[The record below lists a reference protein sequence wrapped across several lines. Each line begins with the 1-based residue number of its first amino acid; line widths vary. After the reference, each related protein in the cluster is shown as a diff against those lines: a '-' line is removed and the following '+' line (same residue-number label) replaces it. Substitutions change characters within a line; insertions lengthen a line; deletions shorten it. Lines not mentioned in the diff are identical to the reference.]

1 MVKKAKTKFL
11 VFTLIAVTIFF
22 SCLFLVVNN
31 LLKKGAEHEIS
42 NKLTEIE
49 RFHEQDTTLYLHSH
63 FICLITRYDTT
74 NNSHQIKVEKSVGFS
89 EESVNSITS
98 SAISKNYPL
107 GSIGK
112 VYYKISYNNNQP
124 HMIVAGDFSYVLEIY
139 EQNLKTALIT
149 MLIILVI
156 VFVCAWLFSFWVF
169 KPINETL
176 YKQRQFISDVSHE
189 LKTPVA
195 IISANADVLRNIK
208 ESEYLENIKSQSK
221 RMGLLVND
229 LLTLSSLDEGNGGV
243 KKQQFCLSEAVLKAT
258 LPFDAL
264 AFEKGKFIKFDVE
277 ENLTAMGIRE
287 DVIKIC
293 EILLDNA
300 VKYSL
305 KSSEIIVTLK
315 KDGKKNILS
324 IFNRGCEVLKE
335 DKDRIFERFYRA
347 DGSRARNLGGSGLG
361 LSIAKSLAKRNKWK
375 LSATPVT
382 GVSMKIDL
390 VL

>member
-11 VFTLIAVTIFF
+11 VFTLIAVTMFF
-22 SCLFLVVNN
+22 SCLFGVINS

-49 RFHEQDTTLYLHSH
+49 RFHEQDTTLYSHGH

-74 NNSHQIKVEKSVGFS
+74 NNIYQIKVEKAVGFS
-89 EESVNSITS
+89 EESINSITS
-98 SAISKNYPL
+98 SAIHKNYPL
-107 GSIGK
+107 GSIGN
-112 VYYKISYNNNQP
+112 VYYKISYNNNLP
-124 HMIVAGDFSYVLEIY
+124 KTIVAGDFSYVIEIY
-139 EQNLKTALIT
+139 QQNIKTALIT
-149 MLIILVI
+149 MLIILGI
-156 VFVCAWLFSFWVF
+156 MFVCAWLFSFWVF

-195 IISANADVLRNIK
+195 IISANADVLSNIK
-208 ESEYLENIKSQSK
+208 ESEHLENIKYQSK

-229 LLTLSSLDEGNGGV
+229 LLTLSSLDESNVNV
-243 KKQQFCLSEAVLKAT
+243 KKQTFSLSEAVLKAT
-258 LPFDAL
+258 LPFEAV
-264 AFEKGKFIKFDVE
+264 AFEKGKFIIFNVE
-277 ENLTAMGIRE
+277 ENLTATGIRE
-287 DVIKIC
+287 DFVKIC

-305 KSSEIIVTLK
+305 NGSEIIVTLK
-315 KDGKKNILS
+315 KEGKKNFLS

-335 DKDRIFERFYRA
+335 DKERIFERFYRA

-361 LSIAKSLAKRNKWK
+361 LSIAKSLARKNKWK
-375 LSATPVT
+375 ITATPIT
-382 GVSMKIDL
+382 GASMKIDL

>member
-11 VFTLIAVTIFF
+11 VFTLIAITIFF
-22 SCLFLVVNN
+22 SCLFGVVNN

-63 FICLITRYDTT
+63 FICLITRYEEST
-74 NNSHQIKVEKSVGFS
+74 NSYQIKVEKAVGFS
-89 EESVNSITS
+89 EESVTSITY

-107 GSIGK
+107 GSIGN
-112 VYYKISYNNNQP
+112 VYYKISYNNNLPQI
-124 HMIVAGDFSYVLEIY
+124 IVAGDFSYVLEIY
-139 EQNLKTALIT
+139 EQNLKTALVT

-156 VFVCAWLFSFWVF
+156 IFVCAWLFSFWVF

-208 ESEYLENIKSQSK
+208 ESEYLENIKSQSE

-229 LLTLSSLDEGNGGV
+229 LLTLSSLDEGNGGL
-243 KKQQFCLSEAVLKAT
+243 KKQQFSISEAVLKAT
-258 LPFDAL
+258 LPFEAL

-277 ENLTAMGIRE
+277 ENLSAMGSRE

-300 VKYSL
+300 VKYSIRG
-305 KSSEIIVTLK
+305 SEIIVTLK

-335 DKDRIFERFYRA
+335 DRDRIFERFYRA

-375 LSATPVT
+375 LSATPIT
-382 GVSMKIDL
+382 GVSMQIDL

>member
-11 VFTLIAVTIFF
+11 VFTLIAITIFF
-22 SCLFLVVNN
+22 SCLFGVVNN

-49 RFHEQDTTLYLHSH
+49 RFHEKDTTLYLHSH

-89 EESVNSITS
+89 EESVTSITY

-107 GSIGK
+107 GSIGN
-112 VYYKISYNNNQP
+112 VYYKISYNNNLPQI
-124 HMIVAGDFSYVLEIY
+124 IVAGDFSYVLEIY
-139 EQNLKTALIT
+139 EQNLKTALVT

-156 VFVCAWLFSFWVF
+156 IFVCAWLFSFWVF

-208 ESEYLENIKSQSK
+208 ESEYLENIKSQSE

-229 LLTLSSLDEGNGGV
+229 LLTLSSLDEGNGGL
-243 KKQQFCLSEAVLKAT
+243 KKQQFSISEAVLKAT
-258 LPFDAL
+258 LPFEAL

-277 ENLTAMGIRE
+277 ENLTAMGSRE

-300 VKYSL
+300 VKYSIRG
-305 KSSEIIVTLK
+305 SEIIVTLK

-335 DKDRIFERFYRA
+335 DRDRIFERFYRA

-375 LSATPVT
+375 LSATPIT
-382 GVSMKIDL
+382 GVSMQIDL